1 MDFRFSEKE
10 QALQKELREFAKAE
24 LPSDWRVG
32 GYADEYCTDDGFEM
46 AKKMS
51 KKLAEKGWLTMAWP
65 KEYGGMDATRTEYLI
80 YREEMAYNM
89 VPGVDM
95 GVGGVSWIG
104 QTIIMLGTE
113 EQKKKYL
120 PGIAAGETYWCT
132 GYSEPEAG
140 TDLASMTCRAIKKGD
155 EYVINGQKVW
165 TSAAHR
171 SAYCWLA
178 VRTDPDAP
186 KHKGIS
192 ILLVD
197 LNTSGVDVKPLINLA
212 GVPENCEMFFDD
224 AHVPADCLIDQENNG
239 WHAMM
244 TALSFERTA
253 GIEHLGRTWRL
264 LDEII
269 AYAKETKR
277 NGKRL
282 VDNPNTRNKLAQ
294 LTIECEIGRLMC
306 YSVASIEDKGE
317 VPGYEAS
324 MAKNWCAELGLDIAT
339 KGIEIMGLYG
349 ELVEGYLAPIGGI
362 TPQGYMFSIGDKIGA
377 GTSEINRVLIATR
390 GLGLPRN

>member
-1 MDFRFSEKE
+1 MDFRLNEKE
-10 QALQKELREFAKAE
+10 KTLQKELREFAKAE
-24 LPSDWRVG
+24 LPADWRLA

-46 AKKMS
+46 AQKMS

-104 QTIIMLGTE
+104 QAIIMLGTE
-113 EQKKKYL
+113 EQKKKHL

-132 GYSEPEAG
+132 GYSETEAG
-140 TDLASMTCRAIKKGD
+140 TDLASMTCRAVKKGD

-171 SAYCWLA
+171 SSWCWLA

-192 ILLVD
+192 VFLVD
-197 LNTSGVDVKPLINLA
+197 LKTPGITINPLVNLA

-224 AHVPADCLIDQENNG
+224 AHIPAECLVDKENNG
-239 WHAMM
+239 WHAIM

-269 AYAKETKR
+269 YYSKQTTR
-277 NGKRL
+277 DGKRL
-282 VDNPNTRNKLAQ
+282 IDDTNTRNKLAQ

-306 YSVASIEDKGE
+306 YNVASMEDKGE

-349 ELVEGYLAPIGGI
+349 TLCEGYLAPIGGI